1 MQVFVFVDFIKSI
14 SSYVDNKGNK
24 KGAAKKAA
32 PNEQLIWLKI

>member
-1 MQVFVFVDFIKSI
+1 MDFIKSI
-14 SSYVDNKGNK
+14 LSLMYDMGNK